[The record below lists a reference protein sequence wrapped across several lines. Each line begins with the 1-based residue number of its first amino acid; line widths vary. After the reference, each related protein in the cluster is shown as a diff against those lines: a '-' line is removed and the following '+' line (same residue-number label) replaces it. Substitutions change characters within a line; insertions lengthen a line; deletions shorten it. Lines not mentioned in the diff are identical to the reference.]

1 MAALSLSVHSA
12 TTLARISFMYSMN
25 AFNGFLMCGFFFSGT
40 IKCLPT
46 DKTNKYI
53 FLFFIRP
60 RLPTFVCTLFFILP
74 CEEVLLLLG
83 GVDCVVDLES
93 DCVAELLAALASLCP
108 LLFISPKNLRVFTF
122 FLNRNYWRNLKKIK
136 SCSEKSPLDGVGMSF
151 QAHRIKTLFSLFF
164 CCVL

>member
-60 RLPTFVCTLFFILP
+60 RLPTFVCTLFLFLFFYLARRCCCCWAVSTASSTSNP
-74 CEEVLLLLG
+74 TASPNCWPLWRH
-83 GVDCVVDLES
+83 CVHFCLSARKIKEF
-93 DCVAELLAALASLCP
+93 L
-108 LLFISPKNLRVFTF
+108 NF
-122 FLNRNYWRNLKKIK
+122 FLIEIIGGIKKNNNNR
-136 SCSEKSPLDGVGMSF
+136 V
-151 QAHRIKTLFSLFF
+151 
-164 CCVL
+164 